1 MGKMDQPA
9 IWDKIQ
15 RNAQEARRLAEQKK
29 YNLSMIKSR
38 QTLEYIVRLQCDK
51 AGIVEGAPDDMIRQL
66 YAAKWVSKPTAE
78 HYLQILALGVNAAKT
93 GDGSASNAN
102 LALKLLT
109 EEVYAMAGS
118 GRSSRPRPA
127 SSSPQRQ
134 SQPPRQTATS
144 AARRQQGS
152 SKSGHRS
159 GSSSSS
165 RSRRKRSRAG
175 LNGGDLIKLLIP
187 IVLIVILIVLI
198 RVLAPKRTETNET
211 TPAPTTTE
219 AVTTEAPTTAPPPV
233 TTEAP
238 TTPPETEPV
247 TYKTTDTLN
256 VRKTPALESN
266 NRIGKLDPNKTVE
279 YVGDYDDTWAIIM
292 YNGQQ
297 AYVSKE
303 FLTEVTE

>member
-1 MGKMDQPA
+1 MGKMDNPV

-38 QTLEYIVRLQCDK
+38 QTLEYIVKLQCDK
-51 AGIVEGAPDDMIRQL
+51 AGIVEGSPDDMIRQL
-66 YAAKWVSKPTAE
+66 YAGKWVSKPTAE

-93 GDGSASNAN
+93 GDGSAANAN
-102 LALKLLT
+102 QALKLLT

-118 GRSSRPRPA
+118 GRSSRPRSAA
-127 SSSPQRQ
+127 SAPPRQ
-134 SQPPRQTATS
+134 SQASRQTATS

-152 SKSGHRS
+152 PKGTRR
-159 GSSSSS
+159 SSSS
-165 RSRRKRSRAG
+165 RSRKKRSKAG
-175 LNGGDLIKLLIP
+175 LNGSDLIKLLIP
-187 IVLIVILIVLI
+187 VVLIVILLVLI
-198 RVLAPKRTETNET
+198 RVLAPKKTETNET

-256 VRKTPALESN
+256 VRKTPALASD

-279 YVGDYDDTWAIIM
+279 YVGDYDDTWAIIL